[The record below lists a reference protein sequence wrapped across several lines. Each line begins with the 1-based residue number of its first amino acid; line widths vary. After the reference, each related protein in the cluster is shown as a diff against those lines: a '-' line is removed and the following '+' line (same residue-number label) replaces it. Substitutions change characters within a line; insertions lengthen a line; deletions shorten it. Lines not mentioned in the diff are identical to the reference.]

1 MNSLFS
7 MLFLVIVLFEP
18 QIVMDE
24 FHALKSEKEEN
35 LFMVK
40 YKNNNS
46 VSVQAY
52 LCAVEMKQ
60 AEYAFNPMTKFKI
73 FNKAKRKLNLLIE
86 TNPKNIDLRY
96 IRLLLQESTPSI
108 LRYNDTIEE
117 DKIFLKK
124 IIEAKKISK
133 QLETYIYKNTSL

>member
-1 MNSLFS
+1 MNSLLS
-7 MLFLVIVLFEP
+7 LVFLIVAFIEP
-18 QIVMDE
+18 QIVMNE
-24 FHALKSEKEEN
+24 FHSLKSEKEEN
-35 LFMVK
+35 LFIVK
-40 YKNNNS
+40 YKNDNS

>member
-1 MNSLFS
+1 MNSLLS
-7 MLFLVIVLFEP
+7 LVFLIVAFIEP

-24 FHALKSEKEEN
+24 FHSLKSEKEEN
-35 LFMVK
+35 LFIVK
-40 YKNNNS
+40 YKNDNS